1 MLTASRWVPLITTMI
16 TGPSVPVSP
25 LMTAQFRLRIVLS
38 PFGRDRFWL
47 SAGTTY
53 AFNKDASVDVGVS
66 YMHGQSV
73 KINEGPYQF
82 ESEGKA
88 RLFGTNFNY
97 AF

>member
-1 MLTASRWVPLITTMI
+1 
-16 TGPSVPVSP
+16 
-25 LMTAQFRLRIVLS
+25 
-38 PFGRDRFWL
+38 
-47 SAGTTY
+47 
-53 AFNKDASVDVGVS
+53 VDVGVS

-88 RLFGTNFNY
+88 WLFGTNFNY

>member
-1 MLTASRWVPLITTMI
+1 LLCHGTVCVVGKIRDLI
-16 TGPSVPVSP
+16 
-25 LMTAQFRLRIVLS
+25 LQLS
-38 PFGRDRFWL
+38 KSSIYSTKPL

-88 RLFGTNFNY
+88 WLFGTNFNY

>member
-1 MLTASRWVPLITTMI
+1 
-16 TGPSVPVSP
+16 
-25 LMTAQFRLRIVLS
+25 MTARYQRKTVLS
-38 PFGRDRFWL
+38 LFRPGDRFWL

-88 RLFGTNFNY
+88 WLFGTNFNY

>member
-1 MLTASRWVPLITTMI
+1 AYEI
-16 TGPSVPVSP
+16 
-25 LMTAQFRLRIVLS
+25 LRCLVGSEMCIRDRNRS
-38 PFGRDRFWL
+38 ISIPDQDRFWL

-88 RLFGTNFNY
+88 WLFGTNFNY

>member
-1 MLTASRWVPLITTMI
+1 
-16 TGPSVPVSP
+16 
-25 LMTAQFRLRIVLS
+25 MTARYQRK
-38 PFGRDRFWL
+38 PFYLYSEWGRFWL

-88 RLFGTNFNY
+88 WLFGTNFNY

>member
-1 MLTASRWVPLITTMI
+1 
-16 TGPSVPVSP
+16 
-25 LMTAQFRLRIVLS
+25 MTAQIRLNSNRSIS
-38 PFGRDRFWL
+38 IPDQDRFCEP
-47 SAGTTY
+47 GTTY

-88 RLFGTNFNY
+88 WLLMNL
-97 AF
+97 

>member
-1 MLTASRWVPLITTMI
+1 MK

-25 LMTAQFRLRIVLS
+25 YDDSPVPAQKRSIS
-38 PFGRDRFWL
+38 IPDQDRFWL
-47 SAGTTY
+47 SAGLRPTHLM
-53 AFNKDASVDVGVS
+53 KMHPVDVGAS

-88 RLFGTNFNY
+88 WLFGTNFNY